1 MLRGET
7 EPKYGLRKLS
17 IGLVSAMIGMTT
29 FMVVN
34 GHADDSAVKADN
46 VAGTAVAND
55 NSVGRPYSVDNS
67 VAGSAADVE
76 SAAISAAGW
85 NNSGAKSDDTTVG
98 PVNSQTP
105 VAFSTPDNED
115 KVTFSPQSWAAIPV
129 GALYESKV
137 SQQSNVVAQNVS
149 ADWYWSNN
157 RLDSS
162 QTIQR
167 TIGNDYDRTGM
178 DFSFDVDGSQL
189 KDGNVIDIA
198 KIVQTSD
205 NQGVST
211 FVAENTSIPI
221 SLSGQNIGTIELTP
235 KGTSAPQYATGSRFS
250 ELDYQLK
257 VTNPNLNFTGL
268 QHLQIHLGWC
278 GTLNYQGSWAFRGVK
293 ESNISYHFIGNGLDK
308 TYRVHYAWPQ
318 ITVKNEVKLF
328 DGANPHAGS
337 FLTNSGWTNP
347 GIWIYGPIIHGE
359 DAGQLKLFHD
369 SDGKQGSFN
378 INKDYRMGL
387 HVYAD
392 KGNSILTNLWDTD
405 QFVPEYPMMD
415 SNGGLI
421 TVSPNQ
427 SFDWD
432 TWNMVQFYPNA
443 GIAIPEKKVAD
454 GLSLAQLKALN
465 FKGMVASQQS
475 DGSLLCYFDI
485 PNKMLQGN
493 VSNISDET
501 LATIATRTPYINYL
515 AKNDQDAINI
525 ARQMVK
531 NWANSPMQG
540 TPEKYRLEIANGIT
554 VSDPTSEPHV
564 FADMLDPD
572 SGQVLNSSKETGVYT
587 FSNIEGQ
594 STVKM
599 HTINAQTGLDVQQV
613 WTNSDWP
620 NQGKKANLVANVPA
634 GYQLVTDAQTAQNV
648 LNKFHLL
655 GTVLTASTWVDYPTA
670 DTTADY
676 YFVVE
681 PVQHTV
687 TYQFVDINEDNKNV
701 GSPIIVTGK
710 TGASAP
716 VSLTIPK
723 YFDLADNQSLP
734 TSVTIGDSDSTVLIY
749 LKHHIDSQTRHYRV
763 IENLPDGTQKVIIEL
778 NATIYKD
785 AATDKWMAE
794 GAFAD
799 GDYSKSLLKRN
810 DYQVISGIYDPN
822 SPFDDF
828 LHADVDRI
836 AGYKPVMIDGFNG
849 EYRDLVMSNF
859 NADQYLAY
867 FDLFYTTVGSSD
879 HDDWTEGSDVLP
891 SRDFHINY
899 VPIANQATVTIR
911 YRDIVTGK
919 IVNTTA
925 QRIIGKHEI
934 TYQAPNGY
942 KIVDVDKLPV
952 TVTANNNGSVS
963 AIDTNGNVVTDPD
976 IVVTIDADTNLKDPT
991 ITRDPV
997 HFNNDLSFDHAQQ
1010 DKITRIVH
1018 FVSDNGQT
1026 LSPDLVQTIVWN
1038 SSIKNGQVVDGDTN
1052 VSKNFGEFTVPT
1064 IDGYT
1069 VDGIEGV
1076 NHDELVS
1083 HNQPFNEVIT
1093 IYYHRSDVPLHG
1105 STTITVPVIGDNEKI
1120 PINPGDPRYKDT
1132 QRTIE
1137 RTLLAKNPI
1146 TGDIVHVKNQMY
1158 TFTRDEYWDP
1168 ITKTVYY
1175 GNWSDNGVYGFPELT
1190 GDVPVFAGYKANIP
1204 DGIGLVSAGPDYGHQ
1219 TFTVTYTGNPQT
1231 AYVKYIDDG
1240 DHGKVLSTVKLTGVS
1255 QQEINYSPTATINK
1269 YLSEGYVLSSNNMAQ
1284 GPFYFDIV
1292 DDRDQNFEIHFN
1304 HGTVEVTPGNP
1315 QNPGSPINP
1324 GDSNGPRYPK
1334 GVAKNDLT
1342 HVVHRTV
1349 HYVFTNGKTP
1359 LDDINQDLVY
1369 NETLTIDKVTG
1380 QIIRAVWTDN
1390 QDFEVAVSPIVQGYT
1405 PDRQQVVDNNIA
1417 HDHADIIETV
1427 TYSPDAQTAVV
1438 TYIDDT
1444 TGKTLLTKTIT
1455 GFSDQDSGYSA
1466 HEQIQSYLNR
1476 GYQVVSDGTN
1486 GGNVIFDHI
1495 DNVNQQI
1502 EVHLAHTYEP
1512 AHQDDQVIRH
1522 IVVEDPHNG
1531 SSTTTQTVDVHRDGT
1546 RDRVTDYID
1555 WKPWTKGEIPE
1566 FKVPIVPGYK
1576 PNYSDVPAEPTNDN
1590 KVPADDNLK
1599 IIYHA
1604 LPQQLVINYITMD
1617 GQQAGSQKLA
1627 GVTDE
1632 VINVKPKT
1640 PVGYQLIAGTV
1651 PATYT
1656 LSYEDNELDIMVAVA
1671 RNFRSYKTG
1680 DSDLVRTVTRLINI
1694 VRPDYTNGAVLQQ
1707 VTLVR
1712 NAWMDE
1718 KGNTLSYTD
1727 WTPLNTNRFS
1737 SYVPPVIDGYI
1748 AQVAKE
1754 AKVDANTPN
1763 QQFVVLRY
1771 NEVDPASQHP
1781 MYIDAQGKT
1790 YDELPIGYQI
1800 VAGQNG
1806 NSGSMLIVP
1815 VNSHPLVPE
1824 LKYYTR
1830 TVTITMPNG
1839 KQRVIRQRVAA
1850 GKAFNQVHLPKL
1862 RGFKAVITGN
1872 VDRAAANGDLIA
1884 SVEFVKI

>member
-1 MLRGET
+1 M
-7 EPKYGLRKLS
+7 
-17 IGLVSAMIGMTT
+17 
-29 FMVVN
+29 
-34 GHADDSAVKADN
+34 
-46 VAGTAVAND
+46 
-55 NSVGRPYSVDNS
+55 
-67 VAGSAADVE
+67 
-76 SAAISAAGW
+76 
-85 NNSGAKSDDTTVG
+85 
-98 PVNSQTP
+98 
-105 VAFSTPDNED
+105 
-115 KVTFSPQSWAAIPV
+115 
-129 GALYESKV
+129 
-137 SQQSNVVAQNVS
+137 
-149 ADWYWSNN
+149 
-157 RLDSS
+157 
-162 QTIQR
+162 
-167 TIGNDYDRTGM
+167 
-178 DFSFDVDGSQL
+178 
-189 KDGNVIDIA
+189 
-198 KIVQTSD
+198 
-205 NQGVST
+205 
-211 FVAENTSIPI
+211 
-221 SLSGQNIGTIELTP
+221 
-235 KGTSAPQYATGSRFS
+235 
-250 ELDYQLK
+250 
-257 VTNPNLNFTGL
+257 
-268 QHLQIHLGWC
+268 
-278 GTLNYQGSWAFRGVK
+278 
-293 ESNISYHFIGNGLDK
+293 
-308 TYRVHYAWPQ
+308 
-318 ITVKNEVKLF
+318 
-328 DGANPHAGS
+328 
-337 FLTNSGWTNP
+337 
-347 GIWIYGPIIHGE
+347 
-359 DAGQLKLFHD
+359 
-369 SDGKQGSFN
+369 
-378 INKDYRMGL
+378 
-387 HVYAD
+387 
-392 KGNSILTNLWDTD
+392 
-405 QFVPEYPMMD
+405 
-415 SNGGLI
+415 
-421 TVSPNQ
+421 
-427 SFDWD
+427 
-432 TWNMVQFYPNA
+432 
-443 GIAIPEKKVAD
+443 
-454 GLSLAQLKALN
+454 
-465 FKGMVASQQS
+465 
-475 DGSLLCYFDI
+475 
-485 PNKMLQGN
+485 
-493 VSNISDET
+493 
-501 LATIATRTPYINYL
+501 
-515 AKNDQDAINI
+515 
-525 ARQMVK
+525 
-531 NWANSPMQG
+531 
-540 TPEKYRLEIANGIT
+540 
-554 VSDPTSEPHV
+554 
-564 FADMLDPD
+564 
-572 SGQVLNSSKETGVYT
+572 
-587 FSNIEGQ
+587 
-594 STVKM
+594 
-599 HTINAQTGLDVQQV
+599 
-613 WTNSDWP
+613 
-620 NQGKKANLVANVPA
+620 
-634 GYQLVTDAQTAQNV
+634 
-648 LNKFHLL
+648 
-655 GTVLTASTWVDYPTA
+655 
-670 DTTADY
+670 
-676 YFVVE
+676 
-681 PVQHTV
+681 
-687 TYQFVDINEDNKNV
+687 
-701 GSPIIVTGK
+701 
-710 TGASAP
+710 
-716 VSLTIPK
+716 
-723 YFDLADNQSLP
+723 
-734 TSVTIGDSDSTVLIY
+734 
-749 LKHHIDSQTRHYRV
+749 
-763 IENLPDGTQKVIIEL
+763 
-778 NATIYKD
+778 
-785 AATDKWMAE
+785 
-794 GAFAD
+794 
-799 GDYSKSLLKRN
+799 
-810 DYQVISGIYDPN
+810 
-822 SPFDDF
+822 
-828 LHADVDRI
+828 
-836 AGYKPVMIDGFNG
+836 
-849 EYRDLVMSNF
+849 
-859 NADQYLAY
+859 
-867 FDLFYTTVGSSD
+867 
-879 HDDWTEGSDVLP
+879 
-891 SRDFHINY
+891 
-899 VPIANQATVTIR
+899 
-911 YRDIVTGK
+911 
-919 IVNTTA
+919 
-925 QRIIGKHEI
+925 
-934 TYQAPNGY
+934 
-942 KIVDVDKLPV
+942 
-952 TVTANNNGSVS
+952 
-963 AIDTNGNVVTDPD
+963 
-976 IVVTIDADTNLKDPT
+976 
-991 ITRDPV
+991 
-997 HFNNDLSFDHAQQ
+997 
-1010 DKITRIVH
+1010 
-1018 FVSDNGQT
+1018 
-1026 LSPDLVQTIVWN
+1026 
-1038 SSIKNGQVVDGDTN
+1038 
-1052 VSKNFGEFTVPT
+1052 
-1064 IDGYT
+1064 
-1069 VDGIEGV
+1069 
-1076 NHDELVS
+1076 VS

-1219 TFTVTYTGNPQT
+1219 TFTVTYTGNIQRAYVQYVDADENDKVLSTETFTGVTDSHYDYSTASKNAYFKARGYLVNSDPILDHGFDFDNNDQDDQYFTVVLGHDYVNITAGTDKQPGGLINPGVVDSPRYPDAIASDRLMHIVKQVVYYQYADGSKAWSDKGMNTTFFSTVKIDKVTGKVVSISWPSASRTEEIDSPFIDGFHPDKDKILPYTVNHASPDKEFTVTYYGNPQT

-1255 QQEINYSPTATINK
+1255 QQEINYLPTATINK

-1284 GPFYFDIV
+1284 GPFYFDII

-1315 QNPGSPINP
+1315 QNPGSLINP
-1324 GDSNGPRYPK
+1324 GDPNGPKYPK
-1334 GVAKNDLT
+1334 GVAKDDLT

-1349 HYVFTNGKTP
+1349 HYVFTNGKTS
-1359 LDDINQDLVY
+1359 LNDIDQDLVY
-1369 NETLTIDKVTG
+1369 NEALTIDKVTG
-1380 QIIRAVWTDN
+1380 RIIRTVWTDN
-1390 QDFEVAVSPIVQGYT
+1390 QDFDVAVSPIVQGYT

-1466 HEQIQSYLNR
+1466 HDRIQSYINR

-1531 SSTTTQTVDVHRDGT
+1531 GSTTAQTVDVHRDGT
-1546 RDRVTDYID
+1546 RDRVTDHVD

-1590 KVPADDNLK
+1590 EVPADDNIK

-1604 LPQQLVINYITMD
+1604 LPQQLIINYITM
-1617 GQQAGSQKLA
+1617 GGHQVGSQKLD

-1656 LSYEDNELDIMVAVA
+1656 LSYEDNELDIMVVVA

-1737 SYVPPVIDGYI
+1737 SYVPPVMDGYI

-1781 MYIDAQGKT
+1781 MYIDAQGQT

-1872 VDRAAANGDLIA
+1872 VDRATANGDLIA

>member
-34 GHADDSAVKADN
+34 GHADDSAAKADN

-67 VAGSAADVE
+67 VASSA
-76 SAAISAAGW
+76 SGW
-85 NNSGAKSDDTTVG
+85 NNSGAQSDDTIVG
-98 PVNSQTP
+98 PVNNQVLAASSVATSSNKTTFNVRAHSVARVAAFNDSKVSINANSADSVASNVNVKYSYYGDQTRNPGILYTIDAQYDFDLDVDHVPLNQPIVLGHWQQLSDTGRNMSFTLTQWNAPVQYNNQQIGTLTYDGSDRWPNTDSANLILTLTSKPDAVGKIHLSAKYPGQAYFNINEAKNFRGVVESHNTVKFINNDGQETTSLDFNIKQPTYQHYSDEDLSQVQQMIYNESSGQNYHFSRVDSGGGVAIAVDTGWADLDPNSVAQHLHDNDLTTP
-105 VAFSTPDNED
+105 VAKRERTYLSAGHLFVNSGNGTLLPRDD
-115 KVTFSPQSWAAIPV
+115 SQLGFTGDGV
-129 GALYESKV
+129 GV
-137 SQQSNVVAQNVS
+137 DSQGHFLIAHNP
-149 ADWYWSNN
+149 ADPY
-157 RLDSS
+157 S
-162 QTIQR
+162 QTK
-167 TIGNDYDRTGM
+167 
-178 DFSFDVDGSQL
+178 FDV
-189 KDGNVIDIA
+189 
-198 KIVQTSD
+198 
-205 NQGVST
+205 
-211 FVAENTSIPI
+211 
-221 SLSGQNIGTIELTP
+221 IG
-235 KGTSAPQYATGSRFS
+235 
-250 ELDYQLK
+250 
-257 VTNPNLNFTGL
+257 
-268 QHLQIHLGWC
+268 H
-278 GTLNYQGSWAFRGVK
+278 
-293 ESNISYHFIGNGLDK
+293 
-308 TYRVHYAWPQ
+308 YR
-318 ITVKNEVKLF
+318 
-328 DGANPHAGS
+328 
-337 FLTNSGWTNP
+337 
-347 GIWIYGPIIHGE
+347 
-359 DAGQLKLFHD
+359 
-369 SDGKQGSFN
+369 
-378 INKDYRMGL
+378 
-387 HVYAD
+387 
-392 KGNSILTNLWDTD
+392 
-405 QFVPEYPMMD
+405 
-415 SNGGLI
+415 
-421 TVSPNQ
+421 
-427 SFDWD
+427 
-432 TWNMVQFYPNA
+432 
-443 GIAIPEKKVAD
+443 
-454 GLSLAQLKALN
+454 GLSLADLKAKLDPN
-465 FKGMVASQQS
+465 KNSLLISQQG
-475 DGSLLCYFDI
+475 DGSLIYILNLLPSFFTVNPSDDDLKNDANNYFTVNADGDPDKAADNTANAIKNVFGNHQSINSIWLWSDLADPLNKVQLQVDQLDPNTGAVIQTQTQDFI
-485 PNKMLQGN
+485 PNSYM
-493 VSNISDET
+493 
-501 LATIATRTPYINYL
+501 
-515 AKNDQDAINI
+515 
-525 ARQMVK
+525 
-531 NWANSPMQG
+531 
-540 TPEKYRLEIANGIT
+540 
-554 VSDPTSEPHV
+554 
-564 FADMLDPD
+564 
-572 SGQVLNSSKETGVYT
+572 SK
-587 FSNIEGQ
+587 GQ
-594 STVKM
+594 SAVKL
-599 HTINAQTGLDVQQV
+599 HVIDSKTGLDVEQV
-613 WTNSDWP
+613 QTHVDWP
-620 NQGKKANLVANVPA
+620 NQGKKADLMVNVPA
-634 GYQLVTDAQTAQNV
+634 NYQIETDFKKAQSVLNQFNLSGNVLTGNASVDFPGVNTIVNYYVVVNPVAQN
-648 LNKFHLL
+648 
-655 GTVLTASTWVDYPTA
+655 
-670 DTTADY
+670 
-676 YFVVE
+676 
-681 PVQHTV
+681 HTV

-701 GSPIIVTGK
+701 GLPITVTGR
-710 TGASAP
+710 TGTSAP

-799 GDYSKSLLKRN
+799 GDSSKSLLKRN

-822 SPFDDF
+822 SAFDDF

-1304 HGTVEVTPGNP
+1304 HGTVEITPGNP

-1369 NETLTIDKVTG
+1369 SETLTIDKVTG
-1380 QIIRAVWTDN
+1380 QIIRTVWTDN
-1390 QDFEVAVSPIVQGYT
+1390 QDFDVAISPIVKGYT

-1455 GFSDQDSGYSA
+1455 GVSDQDSGYSA
-1466 HEQIQSYLNR
+1466 HEQIQSYINR

-1531 SSTTTQTVDVHRDGT
+1531 SSTTTQRVDVHRDGT
-1546 RDRVTDYID
+1546 RDRVTDHID

-1590 KVPADDNLK
+1590 EVPADDNIK

-1604 LPQQLVINYITMD
+1604 LPQQLIINYITMD
-1617 GQQAGSQKLA
+1617 GQQVGSQKLD

-1656 LSYEDNELDIMVAVA
+1656 LSYEDNEFDIMVVVA

-1680 DSDLVRTVTRLINI
+1680 DSDLVRSVTRLINI

-1718 KGNTLSYTD
+1718 RGNTLSYTD
-1727 WTPLNTNRFS
+1727 WTPLSTNSFS

-1781 MYIDAQGKT
+1781 MYIDAQGQT